1 MDETGQG
8 ARDGGNGT
16 AGDDLR
22 NSHIALGAER
32 IGLIG
37 LYAPVLTLI
46 VFALLIVAAAFGIRR
61 IQIDDSLSQLFRADN
76 AEFRQYEQISKAF
89 PSSEYDV
96 LVVIEGKFLL
106 ERDSVDKLR
115 ALVTDLQLVEGAR
128 GVISLFSARQPA
140 ENGGLPAPIF
150 PDDLPEGPAFKALID
165 QVKANALIRGRLL
178 SEQGDLAL
186 VVLSLEPG
194 VVDSRELD
202 PTIDAIRKTMD
213 DDLAGA
219 GLTAQLSGVP
229 VMQIEIRKA
238 LERDRIVYNALGLL
252 AGCAVAILFFRRV
265 SFMIVAA
272 APPLIAIVLSL
283 GALGW
288 LGFKLNMFLNVM
300 TPLILVI
307 SFSDSMQLTFAAR
320 DRMIAGADRKA
331 AFRDALRVVGPAC
344 VLTHVAAGLS
354 LLGLLFSSSDL
365 IRAFGQAGF
374 LSIMIAL
381 ATVLTLAP
389 LLGALLAPRQGE
401 LGRQLAATPG
411 SPWRGRDAGVRV
423 LRRFCGLV
431 AGRMMRRP
439 GVYAGLGLIVV
450 LGLGIVYSGLQ
461 PRYRLSDQTP
471 DREHAVE
478 ASQRLDAKL
487 NGANPIDLFI
497 GFPAGRGLFAPETL
511 DVIAEAHRAMEQQPG
526 VANVWSLE
534 TLRRWLAEQLKKPDV
549 ATLQQYVDILPP
561 FLVRRFVAKDR
572 DSALISGRVP
582 DKDAGHI
589 LTIVEQ
595 LNARLDA
602 LRARHPGYTI
612 ETTGLSVIAARN
624 SAGMINKLNN
634 GLTFE
639 FAFIAAFI
647 GLAFR
652 SLPVALSCLP
662 PGVFPVFAA
671 GSLLRL
677 LGDGLQFASVIA
689 LVVSFGLGLSATI
702 HFLNRMWREDRPGA
716 DPAIAVARS
725 TVLIGPA
732 LIVTAFVLGCGLEA
746 LAFSNLPLL
755 RLFGWLSAFAMLAAL
770 VADLL
775 ILRPTIAFLMRLERR
790 TPPSAMAF
798 SAGAISPEPTFDG
811 DRHARI

>member
-1 MDETGQG
+1 MNETGQG
-8 ARDGGNGT
+8 FARNGGNGT
-16 AGDDLR
+16 TGADLGD
-22 NSHIALGAER
+22 SHIALGVER
-32 IGLIG
+32 MGLIG
-37 LYAPVLTLI
+37 LHAPAVTLI

-61 IQIDDSLSQLFRADN
+61 IETDDSLSQLFRTNN
-76 AEFRQYEQISKAF
+76 AEFRQFEQVSKDF

-96 LVVIEGKFLL
+96 LVVIEGKSLL
-106 ERDSVDKLR
+106 ERDSVEKLR
-115 ALVTDLQLVEGAR
+115 NLVTDLQLVEGAR
-128 GVISLFSARQPA
+128 GVISMFSARQPS
-140 ENGGLPAPIF
+140 ESGGLPAPIF
-150 PDDLPEGPAFKALID
+150 PDELPEGPAFQALIE
-165 QVKANALIRGRLL
+165 QVKANGLIRGRLL
-178 SEQGDLAL
+178 SDQGDLAL
-186 VVLSLEPG
+186 VVLSLEPS
-194 VVDSRELD
+194 VVDSRELN
-202 PTIDAIRKTMD
+202 PAIDAIRKTMD
-213 DDLAGA
+213 DDLQGA

-300 TPLILVI
+300 TPLIMVI

-320 DRMIAGADRKA
+320 DRMMAGADRRT

-344 VLTHVAAGLS
+344 VLTHAAAGLS

-374 LSIMIAL
+374 LSILIAL

-389 LLGALLAPRQGE
+389 LLGALLAPRQGA
-401 LGRQLAATPG
+401 LVGTARSG
-411 SPWRGRDAGVRV
+411 DAGVQA
-423 LRRFCGLV
+423 LRQFCGFV
-431 AGRMMRRP
+431 AGRMLRRP
-439 GVYAGLGLIVV
+439 GFYAGLGLVAV
-450 LGLGIVYSGLQ
+450 LALGGVYAGLQ
-461 PRYRLSDQTP
+461 PRYRLADQTP
-471 DREHAVE
+471 DQNHAVE
-478 ASQRLDAKL
+478 ASQRLDARL

-497 GFPAGRGLFAPETL
+497 GFPPGSGLFAPETL
-511 DVIAEAHRAMEQQPG
+511 DVIAEAHRDMEQQPG
-526 VANVWSLE
+526 VANVWSVE

-549 ATLQQYVDILPP
+549 ATLKQYVDILPP
-561 FLVRRFVAKDR
+561 FLVRRFVAADR
-572 DSALISGRVP
+572 DAALISGRVP
-582 DKDAGHI
+582 DKDSGNI
-589 LTIVEQ
+589 LAIVDQ
-595 LNARLDA
+595 LNGRLNA

-634 GLTFE
+634 GLTVE

-689 LVVSFGLGLSATI
+689 LIVSFGLGLSATI

-732 LIVTAFVLGCGLEA
+732 LIMTAFVLGCGLEA

-770 VADLL
+770 VADLV

-790 TPPSAMAF
+790 TPPSAMEF
-798 SAGAISPEPTFDG
+798 NTGATSPDSIFEG
-811 DRHARI
+811 DRHAHI